1 MARDWEINVPTG
13 QYVYESKSGLVFVD
27 EIALPSNTYRKI
39 LGLHEAVKHYV
50 SKNKV
55 M

>member
-1 MARDWEINVPTG
+1 MVIDSEINVPQG
-13 QYVYESKSGLVFVD
+13 RYAYESKSGPDFAK

-39 LGLHEAVKHYV
+39 LGLLEAVKHYV